1 MNGKTRCPTVF
12 FECTLRPRRSDQ
24 WALFEDCVKNIKLPN
39 VGAGTSAV
47 NINTEYS
54 LASERGYRLVFT
66 FCHFDYDFPK
76 RESPSGTIGV
86 KFISDAEPA

>member
-1 MNGKTRCPTVF
+1 MTSRESRHKLRKQGKYNERMKSSGVSKCINDGDKYEWEDSLPDCF

-54 LASERGYRLVFT
+54 LAS
-66 FCHFDYDFPK
+66 
-76 RESPSGTIGV
+76 
-86 KFISDAEPA
+86 